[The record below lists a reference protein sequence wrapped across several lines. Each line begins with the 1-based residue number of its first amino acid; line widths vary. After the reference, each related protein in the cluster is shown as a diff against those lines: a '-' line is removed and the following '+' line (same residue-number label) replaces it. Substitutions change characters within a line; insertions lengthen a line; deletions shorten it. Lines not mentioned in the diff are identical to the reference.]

1 MGFNKKNNKSDVIV
15 VVAASYLLLIFGDVN
30 FVIHRSKR
38 ALIWFNVITCRH
50 FSNHIHLRSFISI
63 TLAILNEKLILR
75 SDNLPLNSLPKYETV
90 LIATIIKSQLP
101 LWRYNSISIPLSFTM
116 CLFVHFVCRIKA
128 GALFPFRNIM
138 LPKWKCYDELCHFTI
153 LSIERCL

>member
-1 MGFNKKNNKSDVIV
+1 MFKALFMCCGKWFFFLKQMRIDSGKNQSQTQWAKKNNKSDVIV

-63 TLAILNEKLILR
+63 TLAILNEKLIWP
-75 SDNLPLNSLPKYETV
+75 SDNLPLNSLTKYETV
-90 LIATIIKSQLP
+90 LIATIIKS
-101 LWRYNSISIPLSFTM
+101 
-116 CLFVHFVCRIKA
+116 
-128 GALFPFRNIM
+128 
-138 LPKWKCYDELCHFTI
+138 
-153 LSIERCL
+153 